1 MRFSDIAKG
10 TLATKA
16 ITLPLHGAEH
26 PLAVRPLNGAE
37 QGDTFAAAR
46 AYAVSKGVAEPKPGD
61 RLYDLGLMAAT
72 IALGC
77 VCSDDATK
85 PFFDG
90 GQDQILAH
98 LDADRIA
105 LLYEQHQAWQDEC
118 SPRASKMSGAEFF
131 VKVMEVA
138 NAKADED
145 PLARLR
151 PSTRLDWERTL
162 AGLYMISLQDKSS
175 SGESSESSTTSAPPS
190 ADGVAPDAIGPS
202 PSLDAPIIAP

>member
-16 ITLPLHGAEH
+16 VTLPFGGEEH
-26 PLAVRPLNGAE
+26 PLAVRPLSGAE

-46 AYAVSKGVAEPKPGD
+46 AYALSKGVADPKPGD
-61 RLYDLGLMAAT
+61 RLYDLGLMVAT
-72 IALGC
+72 LALGC
-77 VCSDDATK
+77 VTAEDAAK

-105 LLYEQHQAWQDEC
+105 LLYERHQAWQDEC
-118 SPRASKMSGAEFF
+118 SPRATSMTTAEFF
-131 VKVMEVA
+131 ARVMEVA

-151 PSTRLDWERTL
+151 PSTRISWERTL
-162 AGLYMISLQDKSS
+162 ADLYMRSLADRSS
-175 SGESSESSTTSAPPS
+175 SGDDSAASTTNAPPS
-190 ADGVAPDAIGPS
+190 ADGAAS
-202 PSLDAPIIAP
+202 